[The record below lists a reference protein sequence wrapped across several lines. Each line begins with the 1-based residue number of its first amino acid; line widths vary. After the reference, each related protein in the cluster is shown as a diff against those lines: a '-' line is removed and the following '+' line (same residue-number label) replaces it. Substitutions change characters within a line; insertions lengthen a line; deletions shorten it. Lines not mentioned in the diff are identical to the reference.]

1 MARVEADLQIYLK
14 EINKV
19 KLLTPAEERELARKV
34 ARGDQEARERLI
46 RANLR
51 LVVSIAKHYLNHGLP
66 FLDLIEEGNVG
77 LLRAVKGYDYKAGYR
92 FSTYA
97 TWWIKQA
104 IKRAIT
110 NTSKTIR
117 IPAYMA
123 ERRRTTGAEKIAEQQ
138 EGPPVSETTA
148 SQNETPVNLDSVWT
162 LIDGIADRRTKT
174 PDEEV
179 LEAFERE
186 QVDGLLAA
194 LEKNGERGKKE
205 ADVIRKRFGLDMG
218 EPMTLKDI
226 GKELHL
232 SRERVRQIERDAL
245 RKLYR
250 IISREK

>member
-1 MARVEADLQIYLK
+1 MVRVEADLQMYLK

-19 KLLTPAEERELARKV
+19 KLLSPTEERNLARKV
-34 ARGDQEARERLI
+34 AKGDQKARDKLI

-51 LVVSIAKHYLNHGLP
+51 LVVSIAKHYLHHGLP
-66 FLDLIEEGNVG
+66 FLDLIAEGNVG
-77 LLRAVKGYDYKAGYR
+77 LLRAVAGYDYKAGYR

-104 IKRAIT
+104 IKRALT

-123 ERRRTTGAEKIAEQQ
+123 ERKHSPAPEKNGSQEATLQGTTNLQDPA
-138 EGPPVSETTA
+138 
-148 SQNETPVNLDSVWT
+148 TPSLDSVWS
-162 LIDGIADRRTKT
+162 LIDGIADQRVKT
-174 PDEEV
+174 PEEEV
-179 LEAFERE
+179 FEAFEKERVE
-186 QVDGLLAA
+186 GLLAA
-194 LEKNGERGKKE
+194 IGKRE
-205 ADVIRKRFGLDMG
+205 ADVIKKRFGLEIG

-245 RKLYR
+245 RKLHK
-250 IISREK
+250 IISQEK

>member
-1 MARVEADLQIYLK
+1 MVRVDTDLQLYLK

-19 KLLTPAEERELARKV
+19 KLLSPTEEKDLACK
-34 ARGDQEARERLI
+34 ADSGDQEARERLI

-51 LVVSIAKHYLNHGLP
+51 LVVSIAKRYLNHGLS

-77 LLRAVKGYDYKAGYR
+77 LLRAVEGYDYKAGYR

-97 TWWIKQA
+97 TWWIRQT
-104 IKRAIT
+104 IKRALT

-123 ERRRTTGAEKIAEQQ
+123 ERKSTSRHGEKA
-138 EGPPVSETTA
+138 GPGENIRQKETDLQSTA
-148 SQNETPVNLDSVWT
+148 AQSTDSVWS
-162 LIDGIADRRTKT
+162 LIDGIADQRIKT
-174 PDEEV
+174 PEEEV
-179 LEAFERE
+179 LEAFEKERVE
-186 QVDGLLAA
+186 GLLASI
-194 LEKNGERGKKE
+194 GKRE
-205 ADVIRKRFGLDMG
+205 ADVIRKRFGLNMG

-226 GKELHL
+226 GKELRL

-245 RKLYR
+245 RKLHG

>member
-1 MARVEADLQIYLK
+1 MARVETDLQVYLK

-19 KLLTPAEERELARKV
+19 KLLSPDEEKNLARK
-34 ARGDQEARERLI
+34 AANGDKKAREKLI

-51 LVVSIAKHYLNHGLP
+51 LVVSIAKHYLHHGLS

-77 LLRAVKGYDYKAGYR
+77 LLKAVEGYDYKAGYR

-97 TWWIKQA
+97 TWWIKQT
-104 IKRAIT
+104 IKRALT

-123 ERRRTTGAEKIAEQQ
+123 ERKRASGFEKKASPGENTLQ
-138 EGPPVSETTA
+138 ETTT
-148 SQNETPVNLDSVWT
+148 SNLDSVWS
-162 LIDGIADRRTKT
+162 LIDGIADQRVKT
-174 PDEEV
+174 PEEEV
-179 LEAFERE
+179 LEAFEKERVE
-186 QVDGLLAA
+186 GLLAA
-194 LEKNGERGKKE
+194 IGKRE
-205 ADVIRKRFGLDMG
+205 ADVIRKRYGLDTG

-232 SRERVRQIERDAL
+232 SRERVRQIEKAAIKSL
-245 RKLYR
+245 HN